1 MSSIAEPTATKPITF
16 RRFKDGAN
24 TYSSFQKAIFDADHS
39 HKCPTYIQSAPPCQG
54 SCPAGE
60 DIRGYLNIVRGI
72 EKPPV
77 GSDGKPSMSWQEY
90 AFRRLTEANP
100 FPSVMGRVCPAPC
113 ESGCNRNQVEDFV
126 GINSVE
132 HFLGDYAIQNK
143 IAYKKSEASSGK
155 KVAVIGG
162 GPAGMS
168 AAYQLALKGHSVT
181 IFDERAEL
189 GGMMRYGIPGFRTPR
204 DVLDAEIQRILDL
217 GVEARMNCR
226 IGTDITMTQI
236 RADYDA
242 VFLGLGAQ
250 AGRALA
256 VEGADAPNVVT
267 ATSFLKAF
275 NDGRLRHV
283 GKRVVVVGG
292 GDTSIDVATVARR
305 LGHIDKINESD
316 RPEFAIAGHVAHD
329 VASASARQGAE
340 VTLTTIFAI
349 DKMQASK
356 HEVEHAL
363 SEGISIRGGMVPL
376 SIVRGADGRATAL
389 RVIQCEAKIVGGRLD
404 IKNIEGTEE
413 DIPADLIV
421 SAIGQAVD
429 FTGLEEFNNG
439 KGAINSDKNYQVQ
452 GQEGIFVGGDVVRP
466 HLLTTAIG
474 HGAIAADGIDRFLQ
488 GEALEKRPKIDV
500 HSFDLTRKMVEKGL
514 TFSEVHEPIR
524 GTDKSTA
531 AIHNFD
537 NRSDRYVISHKE
549 LFLGH
554 FPSINR
560 NVRNVT
566 NLTAVEALNNFEER
580 LHPLLEAQAIAEA
593 KRCMSCG
600 QCFECDNCVVYCQ
613 QTAVFKVP
621 KAKSTTGR
629 YVDTNYAK
637 CIGCHICAD
646 VCPTGY
652 IQMGLGE

>member
-1 MSSIAEPTATKPITF
+1 MSVSQPSPNDNGSAKPLTF
-16 RRFKDGAN
+16 RRYKDGDN
-24 TYSSFQKAIFDADHS
+24 KIRSWQKAIFDADHS
-39 HKCPTYIQSAPPCQG
+39 HKCPTYIQSTPPCQG

-72 EKPPV
+72 EKPIN
-77 GSDGKPSMSWQEY
+77 GMNWQEY

-100 FPSVMGRVCPAPC
+100 FPAVMGRVCPAPC
-113 ESGCNRNQVEDFV
+113 ESGCNRNQVEDYV

-132 HFLGDYAIQNK
+132 HFLGEYGISNK
-143 IAYKKSEASSGK
+143 LAYSKPETNSGK
-155 KVAVIGG
+155 TVAVIGG
-162 GPAGMS
+162 GPAGLS
-168 AAYQLALKGHSVT
+168 AAYQLARKGHEVT

-217 GVEARMNCR
+217 GVKVRMNCR
-226 IGTDITMTQI
+226 VGTDVTMAQI
-236 RADYDA
+236 RAEYDA

-250 AGRALA
+250 AGRALP
-256 VEGADAPNVVT
+256 VDGSDAPNCVT
-267 ATSFLKAF
+267 ATAFLKAF

-305 LGHIDKINESD
+305 LGHIDKIHESE
-316 RPEFAIAGHVAHD
+316 RPELAIGGQIAHD
-329 VASASARQGAE
+329 VAAVSARQGAE
-340 VTLTTIFAI
+340 VTLTSVFAI
-349 DKMQASK
+349 DKMQANR
-356 HEVEHAL
+356 HEIEQAQA
-363 SEGISIRGGMVPL
+363 EGIAIRGGMAPIAV
-376 SIVRGADGRATAL
+376 IRGSDGRAVAL
-389 RVIQCEAKIVGGRLD
+389 RVVQCEAKMVGGRLE
-404 IKNIEGTEE
+404 IKQIEGTEE
-413 DIPADLIV
+413 DIPADLVV

-452 GQEGIFVGGDVVRP
+452 GQAGVFVGGDVVRP

-488 GEALEKRPKIDV
+488 NEPLEKRPKIDV
-500 HSFDLTRKMVEKGL
+500 HAFDLKRKMIEKGY

-524 GTDKSTA
+524 GTYQSPA

-537 NRSDRYVISHKE
+537 DRSDRYVISHKE

-554 FPSINR
+554 FPYTERNR
-560 NVRNVT
+560 RGVVT
-566 NLTAVEALNNFEER
+566 LNAEQALNNFDER
-580 LHPLLEAQAIAEA
+580 LQPLLEAQAVAEA

-600 QCFECDNCVVYCQ
+600 LCFECDNCVVYCP

-629 YVDTNYAK
+629 YVDTNYSK
-637 CIGCHICAD
+637 CVGCHICAD

-652 IQMGLGE
+652 IQMGLGD

>member
-1 MSSIAEPTATKPITF
+1 MSSIAEPTAAKPITF

-143 IAYKKSEASSGK
+143 IAYRKSEASSGK

-580 LHPLLEAQAIAEA
+580 LHPLLEAQAVAEA

-600 QCFECDNCVVYCQ
+600 QCFECDNCVVYCP

>member
-580 LHPLLEAQAIAEA
+580 LHPLLEAQAVAEA

-600 QCFECDNCVVYCQ
+600 QCFECDNCVVYCP

>member
-1 MSSIAEPTATKPITF
+1 MSATTEAPAVQALNF
-16 RRFKDGAN
+16 RRYKDGD
-24 TYSSFQKAIFDADHS
+24 SKVKSLQKDIFDAGHT
-39 HKCPTYIQSAPPCQG
+39 HKCPTYIQSTPPCQG

-60 DIRGYLNIVRGI
+60 DIRGYLNIVRGV
-72 EKPPV
+72 EKPPT
-77 GSDGKPSMSWQEY
+77 GMKWQEY

-113 ESGCNRNQVEDFV
+113 ESGCNRNQLEDFV

-132 HFLGDYAIQNK
+132 HFLGDYAVHNK
-143 IAYKKSEASSGK
+143 LAYNKPSNQTGK
-155 KVAVIGG
+155 TVAVIGG
-162 GPAGMS
+162 GPAGLS

-181 IFDERAEL
+181 LFDERAEL

-204 DVLDAEIQRILDL
+204 DVLNAEIQRILDL
-217 GVEARMNCR
+217 GVTARLNCR
-226 IGTDITMTQI
+226 IGTDITMAQI
-236 RADYDA
+236 RTDFDA

-250 AGRALA
+250 AGRALP
-256 VEGADAPNVVT
+256 VDGSDAPNVVT
-267 ATSFLKAF
+267 ATAFLKAF

-305 LGHIDKINESD
+305 LGHIDKIHESD
-316 RPEFAIAGHVAHD
+316 RPENVIGGNMAHD
-329 VASASARQGAE
+329 VAEASVRQGAE
-340 VTLTTIFAI
+340 VTLTSIFAVE
-349 DKMQASK
+349 KMQASR
-356 HEVEHAL
+356 HEVEHAQ
-363 SEGISIRGGMVPL
+363 SEGITIRGGMAPIGV
-376 SIVRGADGRATAL
+376 VRDESGRATAL
-389 RVIQCEAKIVGGRLD
+389 RLIQCEAKMVNGRLD
-404 IKNIEGTEE
+404 IKNIAGTEE
-413 DIPADLIV
+413 DIEADLIV

-429 FTGLEEFNNG
+429 FSGLEEFNNG

-452 GQEGIFVGGDVVRP
+452 GQPGVFVGGDVIRP

-488 GEALEKRPKIDV
+488 NEALEKRPKIDV
-500 HSFDLTRKMVEKGL
+500 HAFDLKRKMLEKGY
-514 TFSEVHEPIR
+514 TFAEAPEPIR
-524 GTDKSTA
+524 GTCNSNV

-537 NRSDRYVISHKE
+537 DRSDRYVISHKE

-554 FPSINR
+554 FSYTARNR
-560 NVRNVT
+560 RGIT
-566 NLTAVEALNNFEER
+566 SLTAAEALNNFQER
-580 LHPLLEAQAIAEA
+580 LQPLLEAQAMAEA

-600 QCFECDNCVVYCQ
+600 QCFECDNCVVYCPQ
-613 QTAVFKVP
+613 VAVFKVP

-629 YVDTNYAK
+629 YVDTNYSK

-652 IQMGLGE
+652 IQMGLGD

>member
-143 IAYKKSEASSGK
+143 IAYRKSEASSGK

-537 NRSDRYVISHKE
+537 NRSDRYVILHKE

-600 QCFECDNCVVYCQ
+600 QCFECDNCVVYCP

>member
-1 MSSIAEPTATKPITF
+1 MSSIAEPTAAKPITF

-600 QCFECDNCVVYCQ
+600 QCFECDNCVVYCP

>member
-1 MSSIAEPTATKPITF
+1 MSATPESIAAKPLTF
-16 RRFKDGAN
+16 RRYKDGDN
-24 TYSSFQKAIFDADHS
+24 KVKSWQSKIFTASHS
-39 HKCPTYIQSAPPCQG
+39 HKCPTYIQSTPPCQG

-72 EKPPV
+72 EKPPA
-77 GSDGKPSMSWQEY
+77 GMPWAEY

-113 ESGCNRNQVEDFV
+113 ESGCNRNQLEDFV

-143 IAYKKSEASSGK
+143 LAYPKPEQLSGK

-162 GPAGMS
+162 GPAGLS
-168 AAYQLALKGHSVT
+168 TAYQLARKGHSVT

-204 DVLDAEIQRILDL
+204 DLLDAEIQRILDL
-217 GVEARMNCR
+217 GVQTRMNCR
-226 IGTDITMTQI
+226 VGTDVTMDQI
-236 RADYDA
+236 RQEFDA

-250 AGRALA
+250 AGRALP
-256 VEGADAPNVVT
+256 VEGSDAPNCVT
-267 ATSFLKAF
+267 ATAFLKAF

-305 LGHIDKINESD
+305 LGHIDQVHESD
-316 RPEFAIAGHVAHD
+316 RPELAIGGHVAHD
-329 VASASARQGAE
+329 VATASARQGAE

-363 SEGISIRGGMVPL
+363 SEGITIRGGVAPL
-376 SIVRGADGRATAL
+376 KVIRDESGRAIAL
-389 RVIQCEAKIVGGRLD
+389 RTVQCEAKLVGGRLE

-429 FTGLEEFNNG
+429 FTGLEAFNNG
-439 KGAINSDKNYQVQ
+439 KGAVNADKNYQVQ
-452 GQEGIFVGGDVVRP
+452 GQAGIFVGGDVVRP

-474 HGAIAADGIDRFLQ
+474 HGAIAADGIDRFLR
-488 GEALEKRPKIDV
+488 GEALDKRPKIDV
-500 HSFDLTRKMVEKGL
+500 HAFDLKRKMIEKGL
-514 TFSEVHEPIR
+514 TISEVHEPIR
-524 GTDKSTA
+524 GTNQSNV
-531 AIHNFD
+531 AIHNYD

-554 FPSINR
+554 FAYTPRNRR
-560 NVRNVT
+560 NVVQ
-566 NLTAVEALNNFEER
+566 LTAAEALNNFEER
-580 LHPLLEAQAIAEA
+580 LQPLLEAQAVAEA

-600 QCFECDNCVVYCQ
+600 LCFECDNCVVYCPQ
-613 QTAVFKVP
+613 VAVFKVP

-629 YVDTNYAK
+629 YVDTNYDR

-652 IQMGLGE
+652 IQMGLGD